1 MSIANIPGS
10 KWWKFDFHTHTPKSD
25 DYPDK
30 SLTAEQWLLT
40 HMKTDMDA
48 VIVTDHNSGEWVDTL
63 KAGVNELRK
72 NKHAD
77 FRELVIFPG
86 VELAV
91 SGGTHVLLV
100 LEPSKGGS
108 DVGGIIR
115 TCGYTGSWGQPAGR
129 ASMSLDQ
136 VLDVAQQQKALVI
149 PAHVD
154 RPNGL
159 WEMPDFGSQTNALNH
174 RDLFALERISKTST
188 LPTAAANLK
197 KTFAEVLGSDSHKMS
212 EVGRGFTW
220 VKMGQPTLEGLR
232 LALLDGD
239 QSLRRSDE
247 HTGNPNDGQSS
258 QIIEH
263 FEVTKAQFVGRP
275 TTFSVEF
282 NPWMNTL
289 IGGRGTG
296 KSSLL
301 EFIRITLSREDEL
314 DGFPDLRTE
323 FDKKY
328 KAVWAGREAGGLQTA
343 ETEFRLVYQKDGQRY
358 RINYNRNNSL
368 PRIEESDGANG
379 WKLSV
384 GDVVSRFPVRIYSQ
398 KQIYELADNPSALL
412 EIIDQDATVV
422 KKAWDT
428 QWATECNSYR
438 AVMVKIRELRIAV
451 GAEGRLRGEL
461 DDVNRKLKVLENFGN
476 QAILQTFQRTQS
488 QSGYVEEWGQ
498 DVAGIPESIRGYT
511 QGINLPEF
519 DPSQF
524 DATIDADVLA
534 AAKAASDSVA
544 KLATD
549 LEAVAKKADAAAQAW
564 SDFQNSSDWK
574 KRVLIAKTAY
584 DGVVQQLQAQGV
596 EDPSEFKQRIK
607 QRQQLELQLKDIDA
621 KKAELTKLEKQRN
634 DALEQMLKLRQ
645 KLSDDRASFLR
656 NVLKGAT
663 HVQIDVVRFGDTESA
678 VSGYRRIIRRDDGL
692 DDDILDLR
700 SKSGILLPLYAV
712 NGKPVA
718 DFLTQFEK
726 LKGRTRNVVA
736 GSEADGQG
744 LGGWFVKHLTTK
756 VKAEDLDELDIWFPE
771 DSLEMKYRP
780 REGENF
786 RPISQGSPGQKT
798 AALLAFLLSYG
809 TEPILLDQPEDD
821 LDNQLIFNL
830 VTQQLI
836 ANKSRRQVI
845 VVTHN
850 ANIVVNGD
858 AELVLALESK
868 GGQTVYQAKGGLQ
881 DAKVRQT
888 ICDVMEGGG
897 IAFELRYRRI
907 KEGLEPSARNAGAS
921 GASSIP

>member
-1 MSIANIPGS
+1 MSTRLIPGS
-10 KWWKFDFHTHTPKSD
+10 RWWKFDFHTHTPKSD

-30 SLTAEQWLLT
+30 SITADQWLLA
-40 HMKTDMDA
+40 HMKAGMDA

-63 KAGVNELRK
+63 KAGVDTLRASD
-72 NKHAD
+72 HSD
-77 FRELVIFPG
+77 FSELVIFPG
-86 VELAV
+86 VELGV

-100 LEPSKGGS
+100 LDPSKSAS

-115 TCGYTGSWGQPAGR
+115 SCGYTGVWGHSAGR
-129 ASMSLDQ
+129 ASKSLEE
-136 VLDVAQQQKALVI
+136 VLEIAQQQKALVI

-154 RPNGL
+154 KSNGL
-159 WEMPDFGSQTNALNH
+159 WEMPDFGSQTNALSH

-188 LPTAAANLK
+188 PPTAAANLK
-197 KTFAEVLGSDSHKMS
+197 KTFAEVLGSDSHKIA

-275 TTFSVEF
+275 ATFAVDF

-301 EFIRITLSREDEL
+301 EFMRITLSREGEL
-314 DGFPDLRTE
+314 DGFPGLRAE

-328 KAVWAGREAGGLQTA
+328 KAVWAGREAGGLQTD
-343 ETEFRLVYQKDGQRY
+343 ETEFHLIYRKDGQRY
-358 RINYNRNNSL
+358 RINYNRKSSL
-368 PRIEESDGANG
+368 PRIEEGDGASG
-379 WKLSV
+379 WKASV

-412 EIIDQDATVV
+412 EIIDQDVTVA

-428 QWATECNSYR
+428 KWATECNNYR
-438 AVMVKIRELRIAV
+438 AVMVRIRELRIAV
-451 GAEGRLRGEL
+451 EAESRLRGEL
-461 DDVNRKLKVLENFGN
+461 DDVNRKLKILENSGN
-476 QAILQTFQRTQS
+476 QAILQTYQRTQG

-498 DVAGIPESIRGYT
+498 DVAGIPGRIREYA
-511 QGINLPEF
+511 QGISLPEF
-519 DPSQF
+519 DPTQF
-524 DATIDADVLA
+524 DAAVDADMLA

-544 KLATD
+544 ELVNE
-549 LEAVAKKADAAAQAW
+549 LEEVAKKADAAAKTW
-564 SDFQNSSDWK
+564 TEFQDSSEWK
-574 KRVLIAKTAY
+574 KRVLAAKTAY
-584 DGVVQQLQAQGV
+584 DSVVQQLQAQGV

-607 QRQQLELQLKDIDA
+607 QRQQLETQLKDLDT
-621 KKAELTKLEKQRN
+621 KKTQLTSLEKQRSE
-634 DALEQMLKLRQ
+634 ALERMLTLRQ
-645 KLSDDRASFLR
+645 KLSDDRAIFLR
-656 NVLKGAT
+656 NVLTGAT

-678 VSGYRRIIRRDDGL
+678 VRGYRRIIRRDDGL
-692 DDDILDLR
+692 DEDILDAR
-700 SKSGILLPLYAV
+700 AKAGILLPLYSA
-712 NGKPVA
+712 NGRPVVE
-718 DFLTQFEK
+718 FLAQFEK
-726 LKGRTRNVVA
+726 LKARTRSVVA

-744 LGGWFVKHLTTK
+744 LGGWFVKHLTSK

-809 TEPILLDQPEDD
+809 TEPILFDQPEDD

-888 ICDVMEGGG
+888 ICDVMEGGE

-907 KEGLEPSARNAGAS
+907 KEGLEPGARATGAS
-921 GASSIP
+921 GAASTR